1 MPPSRTRASA
11 DDMSDLKLFRIL
23 PDGVAQLNGG
33 AVALEKSL
41 QQTFEQNLEALLGVR
56 FLASEFVTDGGRMDT
71 LGIDENNSP
80 VIIEYKRST
89 NENVINQGLFYLNWL
104 MTHQADFKW
113 LVMERLGKEVAD
125 QVDWSGPRLICIAGD
140 FTRYDEHAVKQMNRN
155 IDLIRYRKYEDDLLL
170 LEQLTST
177 TAVGTNGA
185 LALSSALPPPGGGQ
199 WVKGK
204 YTTVTESLQKAS
216 PQLRELYEQLKAYL
230 TAQGDDVVVKT
241 TEYYIAFRRMRNYV
255 TVELRNQLNK
265 LLVYAKVDPGTVD
278 LENGFT
284 RDMTNKGHFGSGDL
298 EITLASPADFE
309 KAKPFLDRAYNEG

>member
-1 MPPSRTRASA
+1 
-11 DDMSDLKLFRIL
+11 MSDLKLFRTTR
-23 PDGVAQLNGG
+23 DGIAQLSGG

-41 QQTFEQNLEALLGVR
+41 QQVFEQHLETLLGVR
-56 FLASEFVTDGGRMDT
+56 FLASEFVTEGGRMDT

-89 NENVINQGLFYLNWL
+89 NENVINQGLLYLNWL

-125 QVDWSGPRLICIAGD
+125 GVDWSGPRLICIAGD

-155 IDLIRYRKYEDDLLL
+155 IDLIRYRKYEDGLLL

-177 TAVGTNGA
+177 T
-185 LALSSALPPPGGGQ
+185 SATSGPVAANPVKPPAGGGQ

-204 YTTVTESLQKAS
+204 YTTVLGNMEKAS
-216 PQLRELYEQLKAYL
+216 PQLRGLYEQLRAYL

-241 TEYYIAFRRMRNYV
+241 TEYYIAYRRMRNYV
-255 TVELRNQLNK
+255 TVEFRSQANK
-265 LLVYAKVDPGTVD
+265 LLVYARVDPSSVQ

-284 RDMTNKGHFGSGDL
+284 RDMTNIGHFGTGDL
-298 EITLASPADFE
+298 EITLASAVDPE
-309 KAKPFLDRAYNEG
+309 RAKPLLDRAYNEG